1 MKRCKL
7 HLGCIWGWPTKP
19 TSLFLLMKQVW
30 TAIPHLRGMAGP
42 LVVIGP
48 ISIIFCPWHKVH
60 KQFFPDSCHAN
71 SLSKILHSPCFVN
84 AWHITCWYSTGCIYD
99 RLIQWFHQ
107 RTLPSYEPV
116 SWPSICAH
124 HRQCIYPQVQ
134 WTGADV
140 WRVVC
145 ATLALDLCWLSGVS
159 RGVRLEFLPP
169 YSPDLNPIEEAFSAI
184 KLYLRRH
191 RVFVE
196 NEFMAEPCH
205 RATDLLLHAVFT
217 VTEQQSQGWFRHS
230 GYI

>member
-84 AWHITCWYSTGCIYD
+84 AWHITHWYSTGCIYH

-107 RTLPSYEPV
+107 RILPSYEPI
-116 SWPSICAH
+116 SWPWPLIHAH
-124 HRQCIYPQVQ
+124 HGQCIYPQVW
-134 WTGADV
+134 WTGTDV
-140 WRVVC
+140 HRMVC
-145 ATLALDLCWLSGVS
+145 ATFTLDLLWLLGVS
-159 RGVRLEFLPP
+159 QT
-169 YSPDLNPIEEAFSAI
+169 SI
-184 KLYLRRH
+184 
-191 RVFVE
+191 
-196 NEFMAEPCH
+196 
-205 RATDLLLHAVFT
+205 
-217 VTEQQSQGWFRHS
+217 Q
-230 GYI
+230 